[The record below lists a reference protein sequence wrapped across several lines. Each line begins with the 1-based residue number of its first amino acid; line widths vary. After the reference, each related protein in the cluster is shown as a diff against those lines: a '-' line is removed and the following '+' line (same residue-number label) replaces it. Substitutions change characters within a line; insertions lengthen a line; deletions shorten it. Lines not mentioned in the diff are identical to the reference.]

1 MKYQCLI
8 LDDEPLARIII
19 REYLHQVP
27 DFAIVAECDDAAG
40 AQTIMLEN
48 QIDLLFLDIALP
60 GISGME
66 FLRTLTKP
74 PLVIFT
80 TAYSEYAVEAFE
92 VNAFDYLVKPV
103 SLLRFLSAIDKVR
116 VFLKGTKKDKT
127 DSHTWINIRESRR
140 IHHLYTSEILYLQA
154 YGDYVRVFTKGQ
166 TIMTKDKL
174 SAIKENLP
182 AIFVQVHRS
191 FIVNPE
197 VIKFLEGN
205 MLIVG
210 DVKIPVSDS
219 YREELIRILQ

>member
-8 LDDEPLARIII
+8 VDDEPLARNII
-19 REYLHQVP
+19 REYLLQVP
-27 DFAIVAECDDAAG
+27 DFIIIAECDDAAG
-40 AQTIMLEN
+40 AQSIMLEK
-48 QIDLLFLDIALP
+48 QVDLLFLDIALP
-60 GISGME
+60 GLSGMQ
-66 FLRTLTKP
+66 FLRTLAKP
-74 PLVIFT
+74 PVVIFT

-92 VNAFDYLVKPV
+92 VNAFDYLVKPI
-103 SLLRFLSAIDKVR
+103 SLVRFLSAIDKVR
-116 VFLKGTKKDKT
+116 VFFKGMIKDNI
-127 DSHTWINIRESRR
+127 DSHTWINLRESRR

-174 SAIKENLP
+174 SSIKENLP

-191 FIVNPE
+191 YIVNPE

-205 MLIVG
+205 ILIVG

-219 YREELIRILQ
+219 YREELIRILR